1 MGKLVRGRKGLKKM
15 EKSLKVLKDLEK
27 STKEFREKSKSI
39 NGHKIMRKVP
49 SIKTNL

>member
-1 MGKLVRGRKGLKKM
+1 MGKIGKRKKSITENR
-15 EKSLKVLKDLEK
+15 EKSK
-27 STKEFREKSKSI
+27 SIKGFREKSKSI